1 MTKEELK
8 KLNKINYM
16 INNIESVIK
25 GLKMNEENF
34 KHIALTHLDSDVWE
48 HLIPK
53 QLTEQIYYL
62 VLSALEDEKEKLE
75 KEFEAL

>member
-8 KLNKINYM
+8 KLNKIDYR
-16 INNIESVIK
+16 IKEIENVIM
-25 GLKMNEENF
+25 GLKMNEEKF
-34 KHIALTHLDSDVWE
+34 KHIALAHLDSDVWE
-48 HLIPK
+48 RLIPK

-62 VLSALEDEKEKLE
+62 VLSALEEQKEKLE